1 MSKRMISQLLVVA
14 SLVPALVLSMPV
26 ARAQGPSA
34 TIRLG
39 HILNETS
46 LYHASAT
53 KFAEAV
59 ARNSGGRLKIEIF
72 PNATLGFERDLI
84 EGMRLGTIDAGV
96 ITSAPISGFEPRMMV
111 LDLPF
116 IFKTREG
123 AYKVM
128 DGEIGK
134 RLFGYLEAQNL
145 KGLAYFDA
153 GWRTVVSTKKAMVR
167 PEDYPGSRFRVLE
180 NPLYVSTFRSLGVN
194 ATPMNFGEVYTGLR
208 QGTIDALDL
217 PIYVVHSAKF
227 YEVAKYMA
235 LTEHMLTPVIL
246 MMSNAKFKSLPAD
259 LQQAVTKSALEVTPL
274 QRQIANDTNAELLK
288 KLADLKMEIV
298 AVPDKRAFQEKMQ
311 VVYREFEGKIGKDLI
326 QAVQAAQ

>member
-1 MSKRMISQLLVVA
+1 MKTRLLSFCTALAAVATSAVLAQQPITLRM
-14 SLVPALVLSMPV
+14 
-26 ARAQGPSA
+26 
-34 TIRLG
+34 G
-39 HILNETS
+39 HILNDTS
-46 LYHASAT
+46 LYHQSAMLFNDALA
-53 KFAEAV
+53 K
-59 ARNSGGRLKIEIF
+59 NSGGRLKVQVF
-72 PNATLGFERDLI
+72 PNGTIGFERDLI

-123 AYKVM
+123 AFKVM
-128 DGEIGK
+128 DGEVGK
-134 RLFGYLEAQNL
+134 RLFGYMEAQNL
-145 KGLAYFDA
+145 KGLAFFDA
-153 GWRTVVSTKKAMVR
+153 GWRTVVSTKKAMVK

-208 QGTIDALDL
+208 QGTIDSLDL

-235 LTEHMLTPVIL
+235 LTEHMLTPVVL

-259 LQQAVTKSALEVTPL
+259 LQEIVVKTAQEVTPL
-274 QRQIANDTNAELLK
+274 QRKLAEDTNADLLN
-288 KLADLKMEIV
+288 KLRAQKMEIV
-298 AVPDKRAFQEKMQ
+298 PVTDKRAFQDKMQ
-311 VVYREFEGKIGKDLI
+311 NVYKEFEGKIGKDLI
-326 QAVQAAQ
+326 QAVQTSQ

>member
-1 MSKRMISQLLVVA
+1 MKIRLFSLLLA
-14 SLVPALVLSMPV
+14 AAGLAPALALAPG
-26 ARAQGPSA
+26 AALAQGQPI
-34 TIRLG
+34 TLRLG

-46 LYHASAT
+46 LYHVSAV
-53 KFAEAV
+53 KFTEAL
-59 ARNSGGRLKIEIF
+59 AKNSDGRLKIQIF
-72 PNATLGFERDLI
+72 PNGTLGFERDLI
-84 EGMRLGTIDAGV
+84 EGMRVGTIDAGV

-123 AYKVM
+123 AFKVM

-153 GWRTVVSTKKAMVR
+153 GWRTVVSTKKPLVK

-208 QGTIDALDL
+208 QGTIDSLDL
-217 PIYVVHSAKF
+217 PIYVVHSAKI

-235 LTEHMLTPVIL
+235 MTEHMLTPVVL

-259 LQQAVTKSALEVTPL
+259 LQQIVVRTAQEVTPL
-274 QRQIANDTNAELLK
+274 QRQIAQETNADLLN
-288 KLADLKMEIV
+288 KLRDLKMEIV
-298 AVPDKRAFQEKMQ
+298 TVSDKRGFQDKMQ
-311 VVYREFEGKIGKDLI
+311 TVYREFEGKIGKDLI
-326 QAVQAAQ
+326 QAVQTGQ